1 MHGVGQL
8 LVPLGPLTLVLQ
20 ELSRLVGLDLGSSL
34 IEFSLLLV
42 EDFPFFFE
50 ALLVLG
56 NFGIPFPFKSVQLI
70 LQPLELVL
78 HFFVLLGQVAQV
90 LLLVPVCQLEPLIQN
105 CLLTLNLLKFLL
117 QVVQGCLV
125 LLRLVFEALV
135 ELLLKLLHHDGM
147 RRISF
152 VLRV

>member
-56 NFGIPFPFKSVQLI
+56 HFGIPFPFKSVQLI

-105 CLLTLNLLKFLL
+105 CLLALNLLKFLL

-135 ELLLKLLHHDGM
+135 ELLLQLLHHDGM

>member
-56 NFGIPFPFKSVQLI
+56 NFSIAFSLQSVQLI

-105 CLLTLNLLKFLL
+105 CLLSLNLLKLLL